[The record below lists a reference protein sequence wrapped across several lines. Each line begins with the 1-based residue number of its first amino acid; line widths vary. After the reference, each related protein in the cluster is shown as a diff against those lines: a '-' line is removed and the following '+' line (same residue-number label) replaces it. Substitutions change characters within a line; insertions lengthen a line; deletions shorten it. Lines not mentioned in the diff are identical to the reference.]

1 MIEPTAATANGLDF
15 EGRIRQLFLGAL
27 DIRIDSVETDLIE
40 AGLLDSLVLVELL
53 LQLEQEFGIDVVMAD
68 LDVDDFRTVNSIA
81 AFVTRLSAGESA
93 R

>member
-1 MIEPTAATANGLDF
+1 
-15 EGRIRQLFLGAL
+15 
-27 DIRIDSVETDLIE
+27 
-40 AGLLDSLVLVELL
+40 VLVELL

-81 AFVTRLSAGESA
+81 AFVTRLSAGEGA